1 MFWRSN
7 SLCPFLS
14 LRSEMSEWVKGRC
27 LRIGARP
34 ILKFEARWQSRW
46 RRVTVTLQQNHGRGE
61 FHAKVF
67 KFDTCHVFQK
77 LRSKR
82 VEKEEDLFKT
92 KPISPTGIVWFW
104 IQIPELACLF
114 VQWQKAP
121 HPIKMYHTLHVLH
134 IPLLLVIQQGRT
146 GFQSPK
152 LKVVFWYFYDF
163 ESGRAIAA
171 CGCLI

>member
-1 MFWRSN
+1 MFENWCEADIEIWG
-7 SLCPFLS
+7 SLAIKL
-14 LRSEMSEWVKGRC
+14 
-27 LRIGARP
+27 
-34 ILKFEARWQSRW
+34 
-46 RRVTVTLQQNHGRGE
+46 TVTLQQNHGRGE

-67 KFDTCHVFQK
+67 KFYTCHVFQK

-104 IQIPELACLF
+104 IQLSELACLF

-121 HPIKMYHTLHVLH
+121 HPIKMYHTLHVCTTHNTYLH
-134 IPLLLVIQQGRT
+134 QPTHSYVCLLLVIQQGRT

-152 LKVVFWYFYDF
+152 LKVVFSWYFYDF
-163 ESGRAIAA
+163 ESARAIAA